1 MAGGFEEP
9 FRLSFQA
16 DSLHSG
22 SISFGRFEA
31 ESLSWERRSSF
42 SHNRYLEEVER
53 YSKPGSVTEKKAY
66 FEAHFRK
73 KALLSQSSSEGQN
86 GTDYQTSENS
96 DRQNMDYMEDFET
109 FNEGNKFKRF
119 DESSGWLE
127 YDGFCETKECEREDT
142 GILCS
147 EVQVEPVMSNADA
160 LDNIPDIVT
169 PAEAHRPETRNE
181 HLINTETDLDDEVND
196 DIVHVEATAEI
207 SDLSPYSQTTSL
219 AYEQILDLESK
230 VVDFSPTSHTAS
242 LRHQQIPEATS
253 KVVDSSPS
261 SHTSIKVETASETK
275 PMKPKLKHRQDQKT
289 VSIKSSRDFSKKPTR
304 TEEGSQRTKPE
315 IKSSHISAPSTR
327 TMSRTSKPEDLDSKG
342 KLIQERGSGKELR
355 TKKVV
360 DSQSLASEK
369 FVSRARQTASRCK
382 ETYLMKLGDKMHTK
396 EVERNQI
403 QEKTLEKKEADTK
416 QFRRSLNFKAT
427 PMPSF
432 YHESTGRSHRNK
444 AVSGITRSS
453 KQQNNDSSNPGV
465 SARGSSHSYTKSD
478 RALSAIEP
486 VNAADPPVAS
496 GVTRSSA
503 PSDGDYRTSATNR
516 THTSEA
522 GMSNELTG
530 KREQEK
536 KDLSSQK
543 HRASSGRKVVRG
555 QKVDGKQNLGAGR
568 SGNDMMRKDRKG
580 VDFSSGPKMG
590 HVAVGV
596 AS

>member
-9 FRLSFQA
+9 FRLSFQIANFPVNFALRQTWDLQSQA

-22 SISFGRFEA
+22 SISFGRFES

-86 GTDYQTSENS
+86 GTDYQTSENI

-142 GILCS
+142 TVTCC
-147 EVQVEPVMSNADA
+147 EVPVEPVMTNADA
-160 LDNIPDIVT
+160 VDNTPDIVT
-169 PAEAHRPETRNE
+169 PAEARRPETRNE
-181 HLINTETDLDDEVND
+181 HLINTETDLDDDVND
-196 DIVHVEATAEI
+196 DILHVEATSEI
-207 SDLSPYSQTTSL
+207 VDLSPYSQTTNL
-219 AYEQILDLESK
+219 GYEQILDLESK
-230 VVDFSPTSHTAS
+230 VVDFSPTGHTAS
-242 LRHQQIPEATS
+242 PRHQQILGATS

-261 SHTSIKVETASETK
+261 SHTSTKVETASETK
-275 PMKPKLKHRQDQKT
+275 PMKPELKHRQDQKT
-289 VSIKSSRDFSKKPTR
+289 VSTKASKDSSRKPTR
-304 TEEGSQRTKPE
+304 KEEGSQRTKADM
-315 IKSSHISAPSTR
+315 KSSQISAPSVR
-327 TMSRTSKPEDLDSKG
+327 TMSRISKPEDLDSNG
-342 KLIQERGSGKELR
+342 KLIQERGSSDKELR

-369 FVSRARQTASRCK
+369 FVSRARQTASRRK
-382 ETYLMKLGDKMHTK
+382 QTHLMKLGEKMHTK
-396 EVERNQI
+396 EVEMNQI
-403 QEKTLEKKEADTK
+403 QEKTLEKKEADIK
-416 QFRRSLNFKAT
+416 QFQRSLNFKAT

-453 KQQNNDSSNPGV
+453 KQQNNGSSNPGV
-465 SARGSSHSYTKSD
+465 SARGSSHSCTKSD

-486 VNAADPPVAS
+486 VNAADPPVA
-496 GVTRSSA
+496 
-503 PSDGDYRTSATNR
+503 
-516 THTSEA
+516 SEA

-543 HRASSGRKVVRG
+543 HRASSGCKVVRG
-555 QKVDGKQNLGAGR
+555 QKIDGKQNLGTGR
-568 SGNDMMRKDRKG
+568 SGNDMMRKYRKG

>member
-127 YDGFCETKECEREDT
+127 YDGFCETKECEKEDT
-142 GILCS
+142 RVLCC
-147 EVQVEPVMSNADA
+147 EVPVEPVMSDADA
-160 LDNIPDIVT
+160 VDNIPDIVT
-169 PAEAHRPETRNE
+169 PAGACRPETRNG
-181 HLINTETDLDDEVND
+181 HLINTETVQDDEVND
-196 DIVHVEATAEI
+196 DILHVEATSEI
-207 SDLSPYSQTTSL
+207 VDLSPLTTSL
-219 AYEQILDLESK
+219 GYEQILDLESK

-242 LRHQQIPEATS
+242 LGHQQILEATS

-289 VSIKSSRDFSKKPTR
+289 VSIKASKDSSKKPSKK
-304 TEEGSQRTKPE
+304 EEGSQRTKPE
-315 IKSSHISAPSTR
+315 MKSSQISAPCIR
-327 TMSRTSKPEDLDSKG
+327 TMSRASKPEDLDSKG
-342 KLIQERGSGKELR
+342 KLIQEKGSSGKELR

-369 FVSRARQTASRCK
+369 FVPRARQTASRHK
-382 ETYLMKLGDKMHTK
+382 QTYLMKLGEKKVHTK
-396 EVERNQI
+396 EVEMNQI
-403 QEKTLEKKEADTK
+403 QEKTLEKKEADIK

-496 GVTRSSA
+496 GVTNSSA
-503 PSDGDYRTSATNR
+503 PSDADYQNSATNR

-522 GMSNELTG
+522 GMNNELTG

-536 KDLSSQK
+536 KDISSQK
-543 HRASSGRKVVRG
+543 HRASSGCKIVRG
-555 QKVDGKQNLGAGR
+555 QKVYEKQNMGAGR
-568 SGNDMMRKDRKG
+568 SGNDMMRKERKG
-580 VDFSSGPKMG
+580 VDFSSGPKMR